1 MLELAWNQTFLK
13 KLDRNKTKRAYLINY
28 LTRTKEIIIY
38 QEDMDQTL
46 TSLKIGLA
54 ILKI

>member
-13 KLDRNKTKRAYLINY
+13 KLDRNKTKRVYLINY